1 MQFLS
6 IYHPAG
12 GWTNHLCSS
21 QRLLNSYHCRFYL
34 LKNVYS
40 IPFTVTARYLP
51 ARFCPNTTATNGNWT
66 RPRRWETC
74 DSAPP
79 EREREKERDFSAS
92 KARQIEHRLSVRMA
106 ISLRDMIFW
115 IDSDTLFEWK
125 IENLDNEDNMCEHCS
140 QNFLEKEKALKDEI
154 YEVVRYLFSTVR
166 VNMANNDNL
175 RVVWF
180 SSLYICAPCDEAN
193 AKSWKWIQILNVFI
207 EKLYP
212 CPSVIKI
219 KVEIRSFS
227 VTCTYRSFDLIK
239 GGNESKQRK
248 SLEKYRGKDEY
259 FSEEE
264 KNKKTKGA
272 Q

>member
-1 MQFLS
+1 MLEWQSVYEIWFFES
-6 IYHPAG
+6 IG
-12 GWTNHLCSS
+12 
-21 QRLLNSYHCRFYL
+21 
-34 LKNVYS
+34 
-40 IPFTVTARYLP
+40 IPFSNGKSKIL
-51 ARFCPNTTATNGNWT
+51 TT
-66 RPRRWETC
+66 
-74 DSAPP
+74 
-79 EREREKERDFSAS
+79 K
-92 KARQIEHRLSVRMA
+92 VR
-106 ISLRDMIFW
+106 
-115 IDSDTLFEWK
+115 
-125 IENLDNEDNMCEHCS
+125 CEHCS

-154 YEVVRYLFSTVR
+154 YEVVGYLFSTVR
-166 VNMANNDNL
+166 VNMAYNDNL

-248 SLEKYRGKDEY
+248 SLEKYRGKDEERNI
-259 FSEEE
+259 FRKRKRIKRRRERNKE
-264 KNKKTKGA
+264 KKGRKEWK
-272 Q
+272 